1 MRLRPVPW
9 ALGSLL
15 SLAACEGSSPDP
27 LELSCPA
34 GTALYRAAAA
44 PQLGGERTFEEWCK
58 TPAGVADG
66 PYRVVDETGN
76 GTQGERGAVVPGPV
90 VLVTGQFEDGLA
102 QGTWRRSMKRYYAAN
117 FTVDLLVAESWDRGL
132 ADGTWT
138 DYDANL
144 GLDEEGVPL
153 VVGHRSYRGG
163 VACGSWTSNE
173 ASGGGTRQTFIACD
187 EVGLLASDDF
197 PLPPAGTALGA
208 PVTTD
213 FGWDGARCP
222 DGSAAV
228 PEAGDVRAFSCW
240 RDGVRDGPFGRW
252 YGAPG
257 SPLIDKRDDGQ
268 YRAGK
273 RTGTWR
279 GWHSNRI
286 LALQGDYGDD
296 GERAASWRFYFA
308 DGWLSERADFVA
320 GLRDGAVETYHDGG
334 AKASEERWYRG
345 LRDGDYSSWRVDG
358 AEVYVG
364 HYTRGLMN
372 GDWVVWSDEWGPRA
386 KTIQRWSMGIP
397 IGTWEATYDVSGH
410 RAWSVSF
417 IDGYAEGIST
427 QWWDSGGEREVGPY
441 ARGLRWGV
449 WRTYFEDGT
458 LESERN
464 YIADHLSG
472 PARTFHP
479 DGSPAS
485 EGAYEDDERAYA
497 WTFWD
502 AAGTATT
509 CTYPQPGAPAC
520 P

>member
-1 MRLRPVPW
+1 MRSSPARW

-15 SLAACEGSSPDP
+15 SLAACDGSGADP
-27 LELSCPA
+27 FQLDCPS
-34 GTALYRAAAA
+34 GTALHRAAGA
-44 PQLGGERTFEEWCK
+44 PQLGGERTFEEWCA

-90 VLVTGQFEDGLA
+90 ILVTGQFEDGLA
-102 QGTWRRSMKRYYAAN
+102 QGTWHRWMKRYYAAN
-117 FTVDLLVAESWDRGL
+117 FTVDLLVDERWERGL

-138 DYDANL
+138 DYAPNF
-144 GLDEEGVPL
+144 GLDAMGVSL

-163 VACGSWTSNE
+163 VACGTWTSGE
-173 ASGGGTRQTFIACD
+173 ASGTASRQDFIPCD
-187 EVGLLASDDF
+187 DVGLLASQDF
-197 PLPPAGTALGA
+197 PLPPSGTELGA

-213 FGWDGARCP
+213 FGWDGVSCP

-228 PEAGDVRAFSCW
+228 PEPNDVRAFACW
-240 RDGVRDGPFGRW
+240 KDGRRDGPFGRW

-257 SPLIDKRDDGQ
+257 TPLTEKRDDGA

-296 GERAASWRFYFA
+296 GERTGSWRSYFA
-308 DGWLSERADFVA
+308 DGWLYERADFVA

-334 AKASEERWYRG
+334 MKASAEHWYRG
-345 LRDGDYSSWRVDG
+345 LRDGDYAAWRADG
-358 AEVYVG
+358 AEIDAG

-372 GDWVVWSDEWGPRA
+372 GDWSVWSDEWGPRA
-386 KTIQRWSMGIP
+386 KTIQHWALGLP
-397 IGTWEATYDVSGH
+397 TGTWNATYLGSGH

-417 IDGYAEGIST
+417 SDGHAEGVST
-427 QWWDSGGEREVGPY
+427 QWWDSGGEHEVGPY
-441 ARGLRWGV
+441 ARGLRWGQ
-449 WRTYFEDGT
+449 WRTYYEDGA
-458 LESERN
+458 LESERT
-464 YIADHLSG
+464 YVADHLNG
-472 PARTFHP
+472 LAKTYHP
-479 DGSPAS
+479 DGSPAA
-485 EGAYEDDERAYA
+485 EGTYVDDQRAYV

-502 AAGTATT
+502 AAGVATT
-509 CTYPQPGAPAC
+509 CDYSQQGAC